1 MKYILFIDEYQYNF
15 EDKELISLIILNS
28 INVISKIF
36 SQKSTDDDIK
46 SILPEIKISCYESYF
61 KIDDLLFDYEKLEFY
76 AEKSK
81 YCELE
86 LNSNAKKIIKL
97 KLKNLL
103 NNDSKSDEKK
113 LELEAKIKIL
123 ENKKKNLENIQ
134 KEKKEEILRKFNV
147 DYDIYLNMQKGKL
160 FTNEVPD
167 LFKFKF
173 EVFEEMSKTFD
184 INDKSLCEKYYI
196 KNYDRVNKSI
206 GSDNYSKIFDQKEK
220 EEEEEEVKY
229 QYL

>member
-28 INVISKIF
+28 INVIGKIC
-36 SQKSTDDDIK
+36 SQKLTDDNIK
-46 SILPEIKISCYESYF
+46 SILPKIKVSCYESYF

-76 AEKSK
+76 SEKSK

-86 LNSNAKKIIKL
+86 LNSNAKKVIKF
-97 KLKNLL
+97 KLKNIL
-103 NNDSKSDEKK
+103 NVDNKINEKK

-123 ENKKKNLENIQ
+123 ESKKENLENIE
-134 KEKKEEILRKFNV
+134 KEKKEEIIRKFDV
-147 DYDIYLNMQKGKL
+147 DYDIYLNIQKGKL

-167 LFKFKF
+167 LFKYKF
-173 EVFEEMSKTFD
+173 EVFEEMSKIFD
-184 INDKSLCEKYYI
+184 INDKSLCKEYYI

-220 EEEEEEVKY
+220 EEEEAKY

>member
-36 SQKSTDDDIK
+36 SQKSIDEDIK
-46 SILPEIKISCYESYF
+46 SILPKIKVSCYESYF

-134 KEKKEEILRKFNV
+134 KEKKEEIIRKFNV

-220 EEEEEEVKY
+220 EEEEVKY

>member
-1 MKYILFIDEYQYNF
+1 
-15 EDKELISLIILNS
+15 
-28 INVISKIF
+28 
-36 SQKSTDDDIK
+36 
-46 SILPEIKISCYESYF
+46 
-61 KIDDLLFDYEKLEFY
+61 
-76 AEKSK
+76 
-81 YCELE
+81 
-86 LNSNAKKIIKL
+86 
-97 KLKNLL
+97 
-103 NNDSKSDEKK
+103 
-113 LELEAKIKIL
+113 
-123 ENKKKNLENIQ
+123 
-134 KEKKEEILRKFNV
+134 
-147 DYDIYLNMQKGKL
+147 MQKGKL

-220 EEEEEEVKY
+220 EEEEVKY

>member
-220 EEEEEEVKY
+220 EEEEVKY